1 MEENFCGNLIINGL
15 RYLYFTSVSTI
26 GISWAVRNVASIA
39 GPSILADT
47 GVCGT
52 VAFSVSGAI
61 SPNSWTSG
69 IFTVR
74 PTPSYVTLARAID
87 NLTMF

>member
-1 MEENFCGNLIINGL
+1 ML
-15 RYLYFTSVSTI
+15 TSVSTV
-26 GISWAVRNVASIA
+26 GIPWAVRNVAPTA
-39 GPSILADT
+39 RPSILADT

-61 SPNSWTSG
+61 SPDSWTSG